1 MGECMTL
8 AAGELR
14 HRVTVQSK
22 PTEPQYDE
30 HNSEIPSEWTDFK
43 KLWGKIEFLSVKDSI
58 NAKAAGSETLARLK
72 LRKRDDINTSMRVLY
87 DGQTFQIV
95 SPPKPDNENGRIY
108 MTLELSL
115 VE

>member
-1 MGECMTL
+1 M
-8 AAGELR
+8 AQRAGELC
-14 HRVTVQSK
+14 HRVTIQQKTTV
-22 PTEPQYDE
+22 YDE
-30 HNSEIPSEWTDFK
+30 YNYETEAWADFK
-43 KLWGKIEFLSVKDSI
+43 PLWGRITFLSVKDGLT
-58 NAKAAGSETLARLK
+58 AKAAGSETTARLK
-72 LRKRDDINTSMRVLY
+72 LRKRKDIDTGMRVLF

>member
-1 MGECMTL
+1 M
-8 AAGELR
+8 AQRAGELC
-14 HRVTVQSK
+14 HRVTIQHKTTV
-22 PTEPQYDE
+22 YDE
-30 HNSEIPSEWTDFK
+30 YNYETEAWSEFK
-43 KLWGKIEFLSVKDSI
+43 KLWGRITFLSVKDGLT
-58 NAKAAGSETLARLK
+58 AKAAGSETTARLK
-72 LRKRDDINTSMRVLY
+72 LRKRKDIDSGMRVLF

>member
-1 MGECMTL
+1 M
-8 AAGELR
+8 AQRAGELC
-14 HRVTVQSK
+14 HRVTIQKHEV
-22 PTEPQYDE
+22 TYDE
-30 HNSEIPSEWTDFK
+30 YNYETEAWTGFK
-43 KLWGKIEFLSVKDSI
+43 KLWGKLDFLSVKDSI
-58 NAKAAGSETLARLK
+58 NAKAAGSETTARLK
-72 LRKRDDINTSMRVLY
+72 LRKRKDIDSGMRVLF

>member
-1 MGECMTL
+1 M
-8 AAGELR
+8 AQRAGELC
-14 HRVTVQSK
+14 HRVTIQQKTTVYDDYNYE
-22 PTEPQYDE
+22 TEA
-30 HNSEIPSEWTDFK
+30 WVDFK
-43 KLWGKIEFLSVKDSI
+43 PLWGRITFLSVKDGLT
-58 NAKAAGSETLARLK
+58 AKTAGSETTARLK
-72 LRKRDDINTSMRVLY
+72 LRKRKDIDTGMRVLF

>member
-1 MGECMTL
+1 MR
-8 AAGELR
+8 ASELC
-14 HRVTVQSK
+14 HRVLIQSNE
-22 PTEPQYDE
+22 PTRDE
-30 HNSEIPSEWTDFK
+30 NNHETPVWSDYKT
-43 KLWGKIEFLSVKDSI
+43 LWAKIDFLSVKDAI
-58 NAKAAGSETLARLK
+58 QAKAAGSQTIARLK
-72 LRKRDDINTSMRVLY
+72 LRKRDDIDSSMRVLF

>member
-1 MGECMTL
+1 M
-8 AAGELR
+8 AQRAGELC
-14 HRVTVQSK
+14 HRVTIQQK
-22 PTEPQYDE
+22 TTTYDE
-30 HNSEIPSEWTDFK
+30 YNYETETWTEYK
-43 KLWGKIEFLSVKDSI
+43 KLWGKLDFLSVKDSI
-58 NAKAAGSETLARLK
+58 NAKAAGSETTARLK
-72 LRKRDDINTSMRVLY
+72 LRKRDDIDSSMRVLF

>member
-1 MGECMTL
+1 M
-8 AAGELR
+8 AQRAGELC
-14 HRVTVQSK
+14 HRVTIQHKTTV
-22 PTEPQYDE
+22 YDE
-30 HNSEIPSEWTDFK
+30 YNYETEAWTEYK
-43 KLWGKIEFLSVKDSI
+43 KLWSKVTFLSVKDGLT
-58 NAKAAGSETLARLK
+58 AKAAGSETTARLK
-72 LRKRDDINTSMRVLY
+72 LRKRKDIDTGMRVLF

>member
-1 MGECMTL
+1 M
-8 AAGELR
+8 AQRAGELC
-14 HRVTVQSK
+14 HRVTIQHKTTV
-22 PTEPQYDE
+22 YDE
-30 HNSEIPSEWTDFK
+30 YNYETEAWTEYK
-43 KLWGKIEFLSVKDSI
+43 KLWGKLEFLSVKDSI
-58 NAKAAGSETLARLK
+58 NAKAAGSETTTRLK
-72 LRKRDDINTSMRVLY
+72 LRKRDDIDSSMRVLF

>member
-1 MGECMTL
+1 M
-8 AAGELR
+8 
-14 HRVTVQSK
+14 K
-22 PTEPQYDE
+22 P
-30 HNSEIPSEWTDFK
+30 
-43 KLWGKIEFLSVKDSI
+43 KLGLNTK
-58 NAKAAGSETLARLK
+58 TTARLK
-72 LRKRDDINTSMRVLY
+72 LRKRKDIDSGMRVLY

>member
-1 MGECMTL
+1 M
-8 AAGELR
+8 AQRAGELC
-14 HRVTVQSK
+14 HRVTIQHKTTV
-22 PTEPQYDE
+22 YDE
-30 HNSEIPSEWTDFK
+30 YNYETEAWTELK
-43 KLWGKIEFLSVKDSI
+43 KLWGKISFLSVKDGLT
-58 NAKAAGSETLARLK
+58 AKAAGSETTARLK
-72 LRKRDDINTSMRVLY
+72 LRKRDDIDSGMRVLY

>member
-1 MGECMTL
+1 M
-8 AAGELR
+8 AQRAGELC
-14 HRVTVQSK
+14 HRVTIQHK
-22 PTEPQYDE
+22 TTTYDE
-30 HNSEIPSEWTDFK
+30 YNYETEAWAEFK
-43 KLWGKIEFLSVKDSI
+43 KLWSKLEFLSVKDSI
-58 NAKAAGSETLARLK
+58 NAKAAGSETTARLK
-72 LRKRDDINTSMRVLY
+72 LRKRDGIDSSMRILF

>member
-1 MGECMTL
+1 M
-8 AAGELR
+8 AQRAGELY
-14 HRVTVQSK
+14 HRVTIQHK
-22 PTEPQYDE
+22 TTTYDE
-30 HNSEIPSEWTDFK
+30 YNYETEAWTELK
-43 KLWGKIEFLSVKDSI
+43 RLWGKISFLSVKDGLT
-58 NAKAAGSETLARLK
+58 AKAAGSETTARLK
-72 LRKRDDINTSMRVLY
+72 LRKRDDIDSSMRVLF

>member
-1 MGECMTL
+1 MTQR
-8 AAGELR
+8 AGELC
-14 HRVTVQSK
+14 HRVTIQYK
-22 PTEPQYDE
+22 TTTYDE
-30 HNSEIPSEWTDFK
+30 YNYETEAWSEYK
-43 KLWGKIEFLSVKDSI
+43 KLWGKLEFLSVKDSI
-58 NAKAAGSETLARLK
+58 NAKAAGSETTARLK
-72 LRKRDDINTSMRVLY
+72 LRKRKDIDSGMRVLY

>member
-1 MGECMTL
+1 MTQR
-8 AAGELR
+8 AGELC
-14 HRVTVQSK
+14 HRVTIQKHEV
-22 PTEPQYDE
+22 TYDE
-30 HNSEIPSEWTDFK
+30 YNYETEAWTEFK
-43 KLWGKIEFLSVKDSI
+43 KLWSKLEFLSVKDSI
-58 NAKAAGSETLARLK
+58 NAKAAGSETTARLK
-72 LRKRDDINTSMRVLY
+72 LRKRNDIDSGMRVLF

>member
-1 MGECMTL
+1 M
-8 AAGELR
+8 AQRAGELC
-14 HRVTVQSK
+14 HRVTIQKHEV
-22 PTEPQYDE
+22 TYDE
-30 HNSEIPSEWTDFK
+30 YNYETEAWAEFK
-43 KLWGKIEFLSVKDSI
+43 KLWGKISFLSVKDSL
-58 NAKAAGSETLARLK
+58 NAKAAGSETTARLK
-72 LRKRDDINTSMRVLY
+72 LRKRDDIDSSMRVLF

>member
-1 MGECMTL
+1 MTQR
-8 AAGELR
+8 AGELC
-14 HRVTVQSK
+14 HRVTIQNK
-22 PTEPQYDE
+22 TTTYDE
-30 HNSEIPSEWTDFK
+30 YNYETEAWIEYK
-43 KLWGKIEFLSVKDSI
+43 KLWGKLEFLSVKDSL
-58 NAKAAGSETLARLK
+58 NAKAAGSETTARMK
-72 LRKRDDINTSMRVLY
+72 LRKRSDIDTGMRVLF

>member
-1 MGECMTL
+1 M
-8 AAGELR
+8 AQRAGELC
-14 HRVTVQSK
+14 HRVTIQHRTTV
-22 PTEPQYDE
+22 YDE
-30 HNSEIPSEWTDFK
+30 YNYETEAWAEFK
-43 KLWGKIEFLSVKDSI
+43 KLWGKISFLSVKDSL
-58 NAKAAGSETLARLK
+58 NAKAAGSETTARLK
-72 LRKRDDINTSMRVLY
+72 LRKRDDIDSSMRVLF

>member
-1 MGECMTL
+1 MTQR
-8 AAGELR
+8 AGELC
-14 HRVTVQSK
+14 HRVTIQHKTTVYGEYNYE
-22 PTEPQYDE
+22 TEA
-30 HNSEIPSEWTDFK
+30 WTEYK
-43 KLWGKIEFLSVKDSI
+43 KLWSKVTFLSVKDGLT
-58 NAKAAGSETLARLK
+58 AKAAGSETTARLK
-72 LRKRDDINTSMRVLY
+72 LRKRKDIDTGMRVLF

>member
-1 MGECMTL
+1 M
-8 AAGELR
+8 AQRAGELC
-14 HRVTVQSK
+14 HRVTIQHKTTV
-22 PTEPQYDE
+22 YDE
-30 HNSEIPSEWTDFK
+30 YNYETEAWTEYK
-43 KLWGKIEFLSVKDSI
+43 KLWSKVTFLSVKDGLT
-58 NAKAAGSETLARLK
+58 AKAAGSETTARLK
-72 LRKRDDINTSMRVLY
+72 LRKRKDIDSSMRVLF

>member
-1 MGECMTL
+1 M
-8 AAGELR
+8 
-14 HRVTVQSK
+14 
-22 PTEPQYDE
+22 
-30 HNSEIPSEWTDFK
+30 
-43 KLWGKIEFLSVKDSI
+43 EFLSVKDSI
-58 NAKAAGSETLARLK
+58 NAKAAGSETTARLK
-72 LRKRDDINTSMRVLY
+72 LRKRKDIDSGMRVLF